1 LAISAARIE
10 PTRLGLWSFGAAIA
24 HGAGLMRAPI
34 YLGLCQTDGLQRGD
48 AAASTL
54 LGANF
59 GMAVLVSIV
68 RSGAMIASGG
78 LSAWLVYR
86 YLRAAPEG
94 PEFPVTPATPE
105 APCRDASS
113 VNRASAAARPSWR
126 NTTMRDTTRAWPI
139 SRRPTSTSDGLRPSS
154 SNAKGSN
161 DRQSQTVACST
172 NCMPHNL
179 NRK

>member
-1 LAISAARIE
+1 MAISAARIE
-10 PTRLGLWSFGAAIA
+10 PTRLGLWSFAAAIA
-24 HGAGLMRAPI
+24 HGAGLMLAPI

-54 LGANF
+54 IGANF

-94 PEFPVTPATPE
+94 PEFTCYARNARSALPGRLFGQSCERRGAAFVAQYNHARHHESLANLTPADVYFGRAETILLE
-105 APCRDASS
+105 RERIKRQTIA
-113 VNRASAAARPSWR
+113 NRRLQHQLHAA
-126 NTTMRDTTRAWPI
+126 
-139 SRRPTSTSDGLRPSS
+139 
-154 SNAKGSN
+154 
-161 DRQSQTVACST
+161 
-172 NCMPHNL
+172 
-179 NRK
+179 